1 MARPRQ
7 QSRGRGGGQR
17 LLRSAALLFAGSA
30 VVGVQAFLGP
40 AANSAPSGLLNPAA

>member
-7 QSRGRGGGQR
+7 QSRRGGGQR

-40 AANSAPSGLLNPAA
+40 AANSAPFGLLNPAA